1 LWFGK
6 RWDLEM
12 LSDKLS
18 NACKKAVM
26 ESTKSVEELKTK
38 LKAIVKREMVSLGF
52 GVIYWDAENKLKIV
66 ENADG
71 SVWVANTVFEADEK
85 ATELENQFGYE
96 CRTISFEGVNE

>member
-1 LWFGK
+1 
-6 RWDLEM
+6 M

-26 ESTKSVEELKTK
+26 ESKSAEELKTK
-38 LKAIVKREMVSLGF
+38 LKDIVKHEKVSLGF

-66 ENADG
+66 DNSDG
-71 SVWVANTVFEADEK
+71 SVWVASTVFEADEK